1 MAKKILLV
9 DDEPLNRELL
19 MGYLANQGYELLE
32 ASGAQEARLMLERY
46 KPDLLL
52 LDVIMPGEDGFS
64 FCQWV
69 KKEYRELFL
78 PVILITALNDR
89 ESKLKGLE
97 CGADDFL
104 SKPVD
109 RIELSIKVRN
119 MLKVRELQ
127 QNIHK
132 ELVLAQKVQQCLFFA
147 NNGLGPRDKMYYK
160 PCHRIGGDLI
170 EVWERKGMRWV
181 FLADASGHG
190 PSAALIAAAVKAFI
204 NKDCPDPA
212 FFLEHLNQKLSMLL
226 AGGDEGY
233 YVTAVCFAIKEG
245 RLAFAG
251 AGHPPPML
259 RSQGEV
265 KKLDS
270 QGIPLGVLPQQ
281 EFSVQEL
288 AFQPGDYLL
297 LYSDGLLDVL
307 SEEQLEQAAQKAYE
321 SDDLYQYLLTC
332 LQDANP
338 SDDISF
344 LII

>member
-1 MAKKILLV
+1 MV

-19 MGYLANQGYELLE
+19 MGYLSGQGYELLE
-32 ASGAQEARLMLERY
+32 ASGAKEASYMLAKH

-52 LDVIMPGEDGFS
+52 LDVLMPGEDGFS
-64 FCQWV
+64 FCQRV
-69 KKEYRELFL
+69 KNEYKELFL

-97 CGADDFL
+97 SGADDFL

-119 MLKVRELQ
+119 MLKVRQLQ
-127 QNIHK
+127 HNIYQ

-160 PCHRIGGDLI
+160 PCRRIGGDLI
-170 EVWERKGMRWV
+170 EVWERDGVRWA

-204 NKDCPDPA
+204 NKECPDPA
-212 FFLEHLNQKLSMLL
+212 RFLEHLNQKLFMLL
-226 AGGDEGY
+226 AGGDTGF
-233 YVTAVCFAIKEG
+233 YVTAVCFALKNSTVT
-245 RLAFAG
+245 FAG
-251 AGHPPPML
+251 AGHPPVL
-259 RSQGEV
+259 LKNQGEV
-265 KKLDS
+265 KKLES
-270 QGIPLGVLPQQ
+270 QGIPLGILPQQ
-281 EFSVQEL
+281 QFTVQQL
-288 AFQPGDYLL
+288 PLTSQDYLF

-307 SEEQLEQAAQKAYE
+307 SEAQLEQAAKALGGDE
-321 SDDLYQYLLTC
+321 LYQYLLTR